1 MSNVY
6 LCSDTHFGHRNI
18 CKYRP
23 FETALEHDQLV
34 LKNILETV
42 GKRDT
47 LWMLGD
53 NFFSGERMKCFYKIL
68 NHVGNLNLVL
78 GNHCTEGLER
88 QRMVYEMAQTN
99 AKIHSMVS
107 YKGCWLTHPP
117 IHPEELRGKF
127 NIHGHTHGHV
137 IDDTRYRCVSMEQIN
152 YRPVLFQD
160 ILAEL
165 KEKNSERSGPAF
177 ND

>member
-23 FETALEHDQLV
+23 FGTALEHDKFV
-34 LKNILETV
+34 LNNILETV

-53 NFFSGERMKCFYKIL
+53 NFFSRESMGYFYEIL
-68 NHVGNLNLVL
+68 DHVGNLHLIL

-88 QRMVYEMAQTN
+88 QQMVYEMAMSD
-99 AKIHSMVS
+99 AKIHSLVS
-107 YKGCWLTHPP
+107 YKGCWLSHAP

-127 NIHGHTHGHV
+127 NIHGHTHYHV
-137 IDDTRYRCVSMEQIN
+137 VNDPRYRCVSMEQIN
-152 YRPVLFQD
+152 YKPVLFQD

-165 KEKNSERSGPAF
+165 KEKN
-177 ND
+177 NDSV